1 MFDVTLFFILSVLVV
16 VFARKVQKARLNR
29 IQYYVYVPLYISI
42 GAQYYSIFNFGMI
55 HNGLEVDVI
64 FFKSFFSDFL
74 PNNAIQMFSLAVD
87 AYLLL
92 FCFPKH
98 YDSTSTSKA

>member
-1 MFDVTLFFILSVLVV
+1 MINISAFILASLLIITI
-16 VFARKVQKARLNR
+16 ARKIKKNGLNR
-29 IQYYVYVPLYISI
+29 IQYYFYVPLYIAT

-64 FFKSFFSDFL
+64 FFKSFFSTFL
-74 PNNAIQMFSLAVD
+74 PNIPIQISSLAID
-87 AYLLL
+87 AYLLF

-98 YDSTSTSKA
+98 YSDKTGA